1 MLTQMAAI
9 GIGLITTVAAP
20 VALAAPCDTAHPAG
34 YPTYGAPGYGA
45 PGYGAPGYGAPGY
58 PTYGAPVPTYAP
70 APTYAP
76 PPYAAPRAPR
86 RIEAQQ
92 VVMRRADYN
101 RDGGVTYGE
110 AQAYGRDQFAR
121 ADRDRNGVLTRWELR
136 DSPDDFT
143 RVSHGRGGVVTLAE
157 YDAAV
162 YDQFYQ
168 LDYNR
173 DGFLSRYELGLGAPP
188 APPASRVTWSWN
200 WSL

>member
-1 MLTQMAAI
+1 MLTQMAAL

-20 VALAAPCDTAHPAG
+20 AALASPCDGPHPTAG
-34 YPTYGAPGYGA
+34 YPTYGV
-45 PGYGAPGYGAPGY
+45 
-58 PTYGAPVPTYAP
+58 PVPTYSP
-70 APTYAP
+70 APPYAP
-76 PPYAAPRAPR
+76 PPYAAPRSEPR
-86 RIEAQQ
+86 RVDAQQ

-101 RDGGVTYGE
+101 RDGGVTYAE
-110 AQAYGRDQFAR
+110 AHAYGRNQFAR

-136 DSPDDFT
+136 DSRDDFT

-157 YDAAV
+157 FDAAV

-173 DGFLSRYELGLGAPP
+173 DGFLSRYELGFGAPP
-188 APPASRVTWSWN
+188 RPATGVTWSWN